1 MVEKYRDYIENI
13 SKNTGFIGSTL
24 EKVDRLIRILEWMN
38 SDEKLN
44 KLLALKGGT
53 AINTAIF
60 NFPRLS
66 VDIDLDLTENL
77 SKEEMIKERENI
89 HNLLVNYL
97 NSNNYKINMEKSKN
111 VYALDSIVAEYID
124 IKGNIDNIKIEIN
137 YMNRVHIL
145 ETKRIDVSTDVLKGK
160 HLTIHCIHPI
170 EIYAAKL
177 CALLSRTTARDLY
190 DVYTLSKY
198 DLFDDEEK
206 KLLKQCLMLEYI
218 AVNDYKLKDMKI
230 DNVERL
236 KRQDIKT
243 KLLPTL
249 KDRNPKNSNIDEM
262 KQAVREYLKDILIVD
277 DKTKEFYDKFQK
289 GIYLKYTDANFNNKN
304 KEVTNEIYESTYGT
318 DDILSNGEIASLDEN
333 ETGEA
338 VEETTLQ
345 PGEAVMTSSKLT
357 DFIIQAR
364 IDREQIR
371 SKNKETL
378 LKVINDETV
387 SEKEKTS
394 AVEAMV
400 EITKSSELE
409 NTIET
414 LLEAKG
420 FSNVIVTL
428 SDNQVDVIIDEQEIT
443 DQKRAQIEETIKRKT
458 DISADKIVITPAHK

>member
-1 MVEKYRDYIENI
+1 MVDKYRDYIENI
-13 SKNTGFIGSTL
+13 SKKTGFIQSTL
-24 EKVDRLIRILEWMN
+24 EKVERLIRILEWMN

-53 AINTAIF
+53 AINTAVF

-77 SKEEMIKERENI
+77 SKEEMIKERETI
-89 HNLLVNYL
+89 HKLLVNYL
-97 NSNNYKINMEKSKN
+97 NSNNYKINMEKSKD

-145 ETKRIDVSTDVLKGK
+145 ETKKIDVSTDVFKDK
-160 HLTIHCIHPI
+160 NLTIHCIHPI

-206 KLLKQCLMLEYI
+206 KLLKQCFMLEYI

-230 DNVERL
+230 DNIERL

-249 KDRNPKNSNIDEM
+249 KDRNPRNSNIDEM

-289 GIYLKYTDANFNNKN
+289 GIYEPELLFDNEEIIERIKEHPMIIWKLNNK
-304 KEVTNEIYESTYGT
+304 
-318 DDILSNGEIASLDEN
+318 
-333 ETGEA
+333 
-338 VEETTLQ
+338 
-345 PGEAVMTSSKLT
+345 
-357 DFIIQAR
+357 
-364 IDREQIR
+364 
-371 SKNKETL
+371 
-378 LKVINDETV
+378 
-387 SEKEKTS
+387 
-394 AVEAMV
+394 
-400 EITKSSELE
+400 
-409 NTIET
+409 
-414 LLEAKG
+414 
-420 FSNVIVTL
+420 
-428 SDNQVDVIIDEQEIT
+428 
-443 DQKRAQIEETIKRKT
+443 
-458 DISADKIVITPAHK
+458 

>member
-13 SKNTGFIGSTL
+13 SKETGFIQSTL
-24 EKVDRLIRILEWMN
+24 EKVERLIRILEWMN

-53 AINTAIF
+53 AINTAVF

-77 SKEEMIKERENI
+77 SKEEMIKERETI
-89 HNLLVNYL
+89 HNLLINYL
-97 NSNNYKINMEKSKN
+97 NSNNYKINMEKSKD

-145 ETKRIDVSTDVLKGK
+145 ETKKIDVSTDVFKDK

-206 KLLKQCLMLEYI
+206 KLLKQCFMLEYI

-230 DNVERL
+230 DNIEKL

-249 KDRNPKNSNIDEM
+249 KDRNPRNSNIDEM

-289 GIYLKYTDANFNNKN
+289 GIYEPELLFDNEEIIERIKEHPMIIWKLNNK
-304 KEVTNEIYESTYGT
+304 
-318 DDILSNGEIASLDEN
+318 
-333 ETGEA
+333 
-338 VEETTLQ
+338 
-345 PGEAVMTSSKLT
+345 
-357 DFIIQAR
+357 
-364 IDREQIR
+364 
-371 SKNKETL
+371 
-378 LKVINDETV
+378 
-387 SEKEKTS
+387 
-394 AVEAMV
+394 
-400 EITKSSELE
+400 
-409 NTIET
+409 
-414 LLEAKG
+414 
-420 FSNVIVTL
+420 
-428 SDNQVDVIIDEQEIT
+428 
-443 DQKRAQIEETIKRKT
+443 
-458 DISADKIVITPAHK
+458 

>member
-1 MVEKYRDYIENI
+1 MVEKYREYIENI
-13 SKNTGFIGSTL
+13 SKKTGFIGATL

-53 AINTAIF
+53 AINTAVF

-77 SKEEMIKERENI
+77 SKEEMIKERDTI

-97 NSNNYKINMEKSKN
+97 NSNNYKINMEKSKD

-145 ETKRIDVSTDVLKGK
+145 ETKRIDVSTDVFKDK

-170 EIYAAKL
+170 EIYATKL

-206 KLLKQCLMLEYI
+206 KLLKQCFMLEYI

-230 DNVERL
+230 DNIERL

-249 KDRNPKNSNIDEM
+249 KDRNPRNSNIDEM
-262 KQAVREYLKDILIVD
+262 KQVVREYLKDILIVD

-289 GIYLKYTDANFNNKN
+289 GIYEPELLFDNEEIIERIKKHPMIMWKLNNK
-304 KEVTNEIYESTYGT
+304 
-318 DDILSNGEIASLDEN
+318 
-333 ETGEA
+333 
-338 VEETTLQ
+338 
-345 PGEAVMTSSKLT
+345 
-357 DFIIQAR
+357 
-364 IDREQIR
+364 
-371 SKNKETL
+371 
-378 LKVINDETV
+378 
-387 SEKEKTS
+387 
-394 AVEAMV
+394 
-400 EITKSSELE
+400 
-409 NTIET
+409 
-414 LLEAKG
+414 
-420 FSNVIVTL
+420 
-428 SDNQVDVIIDEQEIT
+428 
-443 DQKRAQIEETIKRKT
+443 
-458 DISADKIVITPAHK
+458 

>member
-66 VDIDLDLTENL
+66 VDIDLELTENL

-145 ETKRIDVSTDVLKGK
+145 ETKRIDVSTDVFKDK

-206 KLLKQCLMLEYI
+206 KLLKQCFMLEYI

-230 DNVERL
+230 DNIERL

-289 GIYLKYTDANFNNKN
+289 GIYEPELLFDNEEIIERIKKHPMIIWKLNNK
-304 KEVTNEIYESTYGT
+304 
-318 DDILSNGEIASLDEN
+318 
-333 ETGEA
+333 
-338 VEETTLQ
+338 
-345 PGEAVMTSSKLT
+345 
-357 DFIIQAR
+357 
-364 IDREQIR
+364 
-371 SKNKETL
+371 
-378 LKVINDETV
+378 
-387 SEKEKTS
+387 
-394 AVEAMV
+394 
-400 EITKSSELE
+400 
-409 NTIET
+409 
-414 LLEAKG
+414 
-420 FSNVIVTL
+420 
-428 SDNQVDVIIDEQEIT
+428 
-443 DQKRAQIEETIKRKT
+443 
-458 DISADKIVITPAHK
+458 

>member
-13 SKNTGFIGSTL
+13 SKKTGFIQSTL
-24 EKVDRLIRILEWMN
+24 EKVERLIRILEWMN

-53 AINTAIF
+53 AINTAVF

-77 SKEEMIKERENI
+77 SKEEMIKERETI
-89 HNLLVNYL
+89 HKLLVNYL

-145 ETKRIDVSTDVLKGK
+145 ETKKIDVSTDVFKDK
-160 HLTIHCIHPI
+160 NLTIHCIHPI

-206 KLLKQCLMLEYI
+206 KLLKQCFMLEYI

-230 DNVERL
+230 DNIERL

-249 KDRNPKNSNIDEM
+249 KDRNPRNSNIDEM

-289 GIYLKYTDANFNNKN
+289 GIYEPELLFDNEEIIERIKEHPMIIWKLNNK
-304 KEVTNEIYESTYGT
+304 
-318 DDILSNGEIASLDEN
+318 
-333 ETGEA
+333 
-338 VEETTLQ
+338 
-345 PGEAVMTSSKLT
+345 
-357 DFIIQAR
+357 
-364 IDREQIR
+364 
-371 SKNKETL
+371 
-378 LKVINDETV
+378 
-387 SEKEKTS
+387 
-394 AVEAMV
+394 
-400 EITKSSELE
+400 
-409 NTIET
+409 
-414 LLEAKG
+414 
-420 FSNVIVTL
+420 
-428 SDNQVDVIIDEQEIT
+428 
-443 DQKRAQIEETIKRKT
+443 
-458 DISADKIVITPAHK
+458 

>member
-13 SKNTGFIGSTL
+13 SKKTGFIQSTL
-24 EKVDRLIRILEWMN
+24 EKVERLIRILEWMN

-53 AINTAIF
+53 AINTAVF

-77 SKEEMIKERENI
+77 SKEEMIKERETI
-89 HNLLVNYL
+89 HKLLVNYL
-97 NSNNYKINMEKSKN
+97 NSNNYKINMEKSKD

-145 ETKRIDVSTDVLKGK
+145 ETKKIDVSTDVFKDK

-198 DLFDDEEK
+198 DLFDNEEK
-206 KLLKQCLMLEYI
+206 KLLKQCFMLEYI

-230 DNVERL
+230 DNIERL

-249 KDRNPKNSNIDEM
+249 KDRNPRNSNIDEM

-289 GIYLKYTDANFNNKN
+289 GIYEPELLFDNEEIIERIKEHPMIIWKLNNK
-304 KEVTNEIYESTYGT
+304 
-318 DDILSNGEIASLDEN
+318 
-333 ETGEA
+333 
-338 VEETTLQ
+338 
-345 PGEAVMTSSKLT
+345 
-357 DFIIQAR
+357 
-364 IDREQIR
+364 
-371 SKNKETL
+371 
-378 LKVINDETV
+378 
-387 SEKEKTS
+387 
-394 AVEAMV
+394 
-400 EITKSSELE
+400 
-409 NTIET
+409 
-414 LLEAKG
+414 
-420 FSNVIVTL
+420 
-428 SDNQVDVIIDEQEIT
+428 
-443 DQKRAQIEETIKRKT
+443 
-458 DISADKIVITPAHK
+458 

>member
-13 SKNTGFIGSTL
+13 SKETGFIQSTL
-24 EKVDRLIRILEWMN
+24 EKVERLIRILEWMN

-53 AINTAIF
+53 AINTAVF

-77 SKEEMIKERENI
+77 SKEEMIKERETI

-145 ETKRIDVSTDVLKGK
+145 ETKKIDVSTDVFKDK

-170 EIYAAKL
+170 EIYATKF

-206 KLLKQCLMLEYI
+206 KLLKQCFMLEYI

-230 DNVERL
+230 DNIEKL

-249 KDRNPKNSNIDEM
+249 KDRNPRNSNIDEM
-262 KQAVREYLKDILIVD
+262 KQAVREYLKDILSVD
-277 DKTKEFYDKFQK
+277 DRTKEFYDKFQK
-289 GIYLKYTDANFNNKN
+289 GIYEPELLFDNEEIIERIKEHPMIIWKLNNK
-304 KEVTNEIYESTYGT
+304 
-318 DDILSNGEIASLDEN
+318 
-333 ETGEA
+333 
-338 VEETTLQ
+338 
-345 PGEAVMTSSKLT
+345 
-357 DFIIQAR
+357 
-364 IDREQIR
+364 
-371 SKNKETL
+371 
-378 LKVINDETV
+378 
-387 SEKEKTS
+387 
-394 AVEAMV
+394 
-400 EITKSSELE
+400 
-409 NTIET
+409 
-414 LLEAKG
+414 
-420 FSNVIVTL
+420 
-428 SDNQVDVIIDEQEIT
+428 
-443 DQKRAQIEETIKRKT
+443 
-458 DISADKIVITPAHK
+458 

>member
-13 SKNTGFIGSTL
+13 SKETGFIQSTL
-24 EKVDRLIRILEWMN
+24 EKVERLIRILEWMN

-53 AINTAIF
+53 AINTAVF

-77 SKEEMIKERENI
+77 SKEEMIKERETM

-145 ETKRIDVSTDVLKGK
+145 ETKKIDVSTDVFKDK

-170 EIYAAKL
+170 EIYAAKF

-206 KLLKQCLMLEYI
+206 KLLKPCFMLEYI

-230 DNVERL
+230 DNIEKL

-249 KDRNPKNSNIDEM
+249 KDRNPRNSNIDEM
-262 KQAVREYLKDILIVD
+262 KQAVREYLKDILSVD
-277 DKTKEFYDKFQK
+277 DRTKEFYDKFQK
-289 GIYLKYTDANFNNKN
+289 GIYEPELLFDNEEIIERIKEHPMIIWKLNNK
-304 KEVTNEIYESTYGT
+304 
-318 DDILSNGEIASLDEN
+318 
-333 ETGEA
+333 
-338 VEETTLQ
+338 
-345 PGEAVMTSSKLT
+345 
-357 DFIIQAR
+357 
-364 IDREQIR
+364 
-371 SKNKETL
+371 
-378 LKVINDETV
+378 
-387 SEKEKTS
+387 
-394 AVEAMV
+394 
-400 EITKSSELE
+400 
-409 NTIET
+409 
-414 LLEAKG
+414 
-420 FSNVIVTL
+420 
-428 SDNQVDVIIDEQEIT
+428 
-443 DQKRAQIEETIKRKT
+443 
-458 DISADKIVITPAHK
+458 

>member
-1 MVEKYRDYIENI
+1 MVEKYREYIENI
-13 SKNTGFIGSTL
+13 SKKTGFIGSTL
-24 EKVDRLIRILEWMN
+24 EKVDRLIRIVEWMN

-53 AINTAIF
+53 AINTAVF

-77 SKEEMIKERENI
+77 SKEEMIKERDTI

-97 NSNNYKINMEKSKN
+97 NSNNYKINMEKSKD

-145 ETKRIDVSTDVLKGK
+145 ETKRIDVSTDVFKDK

-170 EIYAAKL
+170 EIYATKL

-206 KLLKQCLMLEYI
+206 KLLKQCFMLEYI

-230 DNVERL
+230 DNIERL

-249 KDRNPKNSNIDEM
+249 KDRNPRSSNIDEM
-262 KQAVREYLKDILIVD
+262 KQVVREYLKDILIVD

-289 GIYLKYTDANFNNKN
+289 GIYEPELLFDNEEIIERIKKHPMIIWKLNNK
-304 KEVTNEIYESTYGT
+304 
-318 DDILSNGEIASLDEN
+318 
-333 ETGEA
+333 
-338 VEETTLQ
+338 
-345 PGEAVMTSSKLT
+345 
-357 DFIIQAR
+357 
-364 IDREQIR
+364 
-371 SKNKETL
+371 
-378 LKVINDETV
+378 
-387 SEKEKTS
+387 
-394 AVEAMV
+394 
-400 EITKSSELE
+400 
-409 NTIET
+409 
-414 LLEAKG
+414 
-420 FSNVIVTL
+420 
-428 SDNQVDVIIDEQEIT
+428 
-443 DQKRAQIEETIKRKT
+443 
-458 DISADKIVITPAHK
+458 

>member
-89 HNLLVNYL
+89 HNL
-97 NSNNYKINMEKSKN
+97 
-111 VYALDSIVAEYID
+111 LDSIVAEYID

-289 GIYLKYTDANFNNKN
+289 GIYEPELLFDNEEIIERIKKHPMIIWKLNNK
-304 KEVTNEIYESTYGT
+304 
-318 DDILSNGEIASLDEN
+318 
-333 ETGEA
+333 
-338 VEETTLQ
+338 
-345 PGEAVMTSSKLT
+345 
-357 DFIIQAR
+357 
-364 IDREQIR
+364 
-371 SKNKETL
+371 
-378 LKVINDETV
+378 
-387 SEKEKTS
+387 
-394 AVEAMV
+394 
-400 EITKSSELE
+400 
-409 NTIET
+409 
-414 LLEAKG
+414 
-420 FSNVIVTL
+420 
-428 SDNQVDVIIDEQEIT
+428 
-443 DQKRAQIEETIKRKT
+443 
-458 DISADKIVITPAHK
+458 